1 MRIPL
6 TILSLFLLLSGNAQN
21 KEEIRILANTR
32 LLHQTVFGTKDSLV
46 LEKLFGSV
54 VSYGHSSG
62 KVENRQEAIQGI
74 LRNRTIYQD
83 LQIDGIQVQIE
94 GTTAVTRH
102 VMMATELTVDNQQ
115 RPLKLMVVLVWAK
128 QKKEWK
134 LMARQAVKV

>member
-62 KVENRQEAIQGI
+62 KVENRAEAIRGI

-102 VMMATELTVDNQQ
+102 VMMATELAADNQQ
-115 RPLKLMVVLVWAK
+115 RPLKLMVVLVWVK

>member
-1 MRIPL
+1 MRRLL
-6 TILSLFLLLSGNAQN
+6 TILPLFFLLSGYAQN
-21 KEEIRILANTR
+21 KEEISILANTR

-46 LEKLFGSV
+46 LEKLFSSV

-62 KVENRQEAIQGI
+62 KVENRQEAIRGI
-74 LRNRTIYQD
+74 VRNRTIYQD
-83 LQIDGIQVQIE
+83 LQIEGIQVQIE

-102 VMMATELTVDNQQ
+102 VMTATELTADNQQ
-115 RPLKLMVVLVWAK
+115 RPLKLMVVLVWTK

>member
-1 MRIPL
+1 M
-6 TILSLFLLLSGNAQN
+6 FLLISGYAQN
-21 KEEIRILANTR
+21 KEEIKVLANTR

-46 LEKLFGSV
+46 LEKLFSSV

-62 KVENRQEAIQGI
+62 KVENRQEAIRGI
-74 LRNRTIYQD
+74 VRNRTIYQD
-83 LQIDGIQVQIE
+83 LQIEGIQVQIE

-102 VMMATELTVDNQQ
+102 MMTATELTPDNQQ
-115 RPLKLMVVLVWAK
+115 RILKLMVVLVWTK

>member
-62 KVENRQEAIQGI
+62 KVENRAEAIRGI

-102 VMMATELTVDNQQ
+102 VMMATELTADNQQ

>member
-1 MRIPL
+1 MFF
-6 TILSLFLLLSGNAQN
+6 LFSGYAQN
-21 KEEIRILANTR
+21 KEEIKVLANTR

-46 LEKLFGSV
+46 LEKLFSSV

-62 KVENRQEAIQGI
+62 KVENRQEAIRGI
-74 LRNRTIYQD
+74 VRNRTIYQD
-83 LQIDGIQVQIE
+83 LQIEGIQVQIE

-102 VMMATELTVDNQQ
+102 VMTATELTPDNQQ
-115 RPLKLMVVLVWAK
+115 RILKLMVVLVWTK

>member
-1 MRIPL
+1 MRCLL
-6 TILSLFLLLSGNAQN
+6 TILSLFLLLGGKAQN
-21 KEEIRILANTR
+21 KEEISILGNTR

-62 KVENRQEAIQGI
+62 KVENREEAIRGI
-74 LRNRTIYQD
+74 VRNRSNYKD
-83 LQIDGIQVQIE
+83 LQIEGIQVQIN

-102 VMMATELTVDNQQ
+102 VMTATELTADNQQ
-115 RPLKLMVVLVWAK
+115 RPLKLMVVLVWTK